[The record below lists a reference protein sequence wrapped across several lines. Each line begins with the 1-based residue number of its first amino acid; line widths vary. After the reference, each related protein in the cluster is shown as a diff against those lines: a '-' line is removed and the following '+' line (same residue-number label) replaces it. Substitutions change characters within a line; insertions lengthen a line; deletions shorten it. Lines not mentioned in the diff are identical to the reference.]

1 MKNQKSLIILF
12 VLFIIAGV
20 YFFSN
25 SKGSLNLRNSS
36 FEIETPENVTKIQI
50 SAPDKNLLLEKDL
63 HKWKVNGKYTATEKS
78 VDNFLMAINRVVAST
93 PVSKTEKEQVASIL
107 KADGITVEIFKKK
120 RTIKKY
126 YVSKSEMNK
135 NKTYMMMHNSSEP
148 FIVRIPSFKGLVAD
162 LYIIDENYWRDKTI
176 FDYQPQNISSISVE
190 YPENMSKSFRVTNY
204 NDGTFA
210 IQELNNNAFIEEFNV
225 DNVARYFTYYQR
237 IVFED
242 VTRDINKNYTDSV
255 IQSQPFSI
263 ITVEDIQGVK
273 NKIATYRKPSEK
285 RVDEFGQNI
294 KFDYD
299 RAYACFN
306 NNKELVTIQYYIFD
320 PLLKEIDYFR

>member
-1 MKNQKSLIILF
+1 MKINKSLIILL
-12 VLFIIAGV
+12 VLFVIAGV

-25 SKGSLNLRNSS
+25 SMGSLNLRNSS

-50 SAPDKNLLLEKDL
+50 STPDKNLSLEKEF
-63 HKWKVNGKYTATEKS
+63 HQWKVNGKYKATDKS
-78 VDNFLMAINRVVAST
+78 LANFLMAINRVVASA
-93 PVSKTEKEQVASIL
+93 PVSKAEKEQVASIL
-107 KADGITVEIFKKK
+107 IADGITVEIFKKN

-126 YVSKSEMNK
+126 YVSKPEMNN

-162 LYIIDENYWRDKTI
+162 LFIIDENYWRDKTI

-190 YPENMSKSFRVTNY
+190 YPDNMSKSFRVINY

-210 IQELNNNAFIEEFNV
+210 IQELNNNAFIEVFNV

-242 VTRDINKNYTDSV
+242 VTRDLNNNYTDSV
-255 IQSQPFSI
+255 IQSEPFSI

-273 NKIATYRKPSEK
+273 NKIAVYRKPSEK
-285 RVDEFGQNI
+285 SVDEFGQRI